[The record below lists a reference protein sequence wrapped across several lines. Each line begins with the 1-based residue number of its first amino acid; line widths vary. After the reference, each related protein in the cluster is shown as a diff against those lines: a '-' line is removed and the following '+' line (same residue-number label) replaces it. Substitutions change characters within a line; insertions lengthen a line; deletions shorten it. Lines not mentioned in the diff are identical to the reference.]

1 MTTMQALG
9 AVRSRPV
16 TGPPGRPAPRRAVS
30 RRAAFWLLALVLT
43 VTMLGTTLPTP
54 LYVIYQGR
62 WHFSAAMVTVTFAV
76 YAAAVIAT
84 LLLAGRSSDQPGRRA
99 VLAAAPGAS
108 ALSTVVFILAPAW
121 RR

>member
-1 MTTMQALG
+1 MTTMHAPG
-9 AVRSRPV
+9 PVHGRPV
-16 TGPPGRPAPRRAVS
+16 TGQPSRSAPRGRRNRAVS

-76 YAAAVIAT
+76 YAVAVIAT
-84 LLLAGRSSDQPGRRA
+84 LLLTFAILLA
-99 VLAAAPGAS
+99 VLCLFSVSRFARGA
-108 ALSTVVFILAPAW
+108 
-121 RR
+121 R